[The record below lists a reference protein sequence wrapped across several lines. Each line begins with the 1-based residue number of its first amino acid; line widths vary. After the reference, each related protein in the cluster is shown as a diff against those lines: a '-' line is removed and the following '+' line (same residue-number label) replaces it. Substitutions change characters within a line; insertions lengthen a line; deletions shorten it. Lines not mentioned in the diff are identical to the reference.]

1 MSRSD
6 GPLPSHVTVAT
17 SNGTHEEQ
25 LVSVGPFRIVTA
37 RSTRNGLVRT
47 HWNRDGAPIAAGR
60 GRILHANRLT
70 PHGIVSEKVDNGS
83 TPQ

>member
-17 SNGTHEEQ
+17 STGTHEEQ

-37 RSTRNGLVRT
+37 RSTRNGMVRT

-60 GRILHANRLT
+60 GRIVDASRLT
-70 PHGIVSEKVDNGS
+70 PSGLRDAKDDG
-83 TPQ
+83 TGF